1 MEDLL
6 HDVDSIKDAHDRFFK
21 MVFSE
26 ENNTRTFIKKFFPYD
41 VRKNIDIE
49 SLKLIDN
56 EKLSKEYKKYQLDLS
71 FECNF
76 KGNKS
81 MLYIIFEH
89 KSDLDRFV
97 LLQILSYMVVT
108 WETNLKQ
115 NKEMIPII
123 PIVFYHGKKKWNMS
137 EDFLDQFKSTKS
149 DKDLSFIKR
158 YLPKFKY
165 IVFDTN
171 SISDEKIKKD
181 LKENINLF
189 FSIAAMKYA
198 KSNFIEPLKNFF
210 SLIYNILETNKN
222 FSIEDIVS
230 ILNYIAINYGLE
242 RTKQIISEVG
252 GDKEMIMTLTKKWM
266 MEGEKIG
273 RKEGEKIGR
282 KEGEKIGKLLSAQEM
297 VINAIEAKFDTVPE
311 DIENKVKSI
320 SDRERLKKILKAM
333 FKIKNIEELE
343 DLL

>member
-1 MEDLL
+1 
-6 HDVDSIKDAHDRFFK
+6 
-21 MVFSE
+21 
-26 ENNTRTFIKKFFPYD
+26 
-41 VRKNIDIE
+41 
-49 SLKLIDN
+49 
-56 EKLSKEYKKYQLDLS
+56 
-71 FECNF
+71 
-76 KGNKS
+76 
-81 MLYIIFEH
+81 
-89 KSDLDRFV
+89 
-97 LLQILSYMVVT
+97 MVVT

-137 EDFLDQFKSTKS
+137 EDFLDQFKSIKS

-165 IVFDTN
+165 ILFDTN
-171 SISDEKIKKD
+171 NISDEKIKKD

-198 KSNFIEPLKNFF
+198 KSNFIEPLKSF
-210 SLIYNILETNKN
+210 LTLMYNIGKANKN
-222 FSIEDIVS
+222 FSIEDIIS

-242 RTKQIISEVG
+242 RTNQIISEVG
-252 GDKEMIMTLTKKWM
+252 GDKKMIMTLTKKWM
-266 MEGEKIG
+266 M
-273 RKEGEKIGR
+273 EGEKIGR